1 MKFGIAVPSYGPT
14 AHADV
19 GGAGVRSLLLAIE
32 DLGYD
37 GVWFPDHVAVPS
49 SATHLTPPFLDPLA
63 TSAWAAAVT
72 SRLRIGTDV
81 LVAPYRNPLVTAAMA
96 GTIGTLAG
104 TGRFILGV
112 GVGYMPDESAAL
124 GVPYD
129 DRGTRT
135 DETITAIRDAWAR
148 TDPAV
153 VAPPEP
159 GVPIWIGGNGP
170 PAQRR
175 AAALGDG
182 WHPIGCSREE
192 YAAGRRRIVEARAE
206 AGRDG
211 PFTFSY
217 SCGGDD
223 PTAPDH
229 IQALATAGVEH
240 ITLRFGADLDRI
252 QRFARDLLLRFA

>member
-1 MKFGIAVPSYGPT
+1 VRFGIAVPSYGPA

-19 GGAGVRSLLLAIE
+19 GGAGLRSLLLAIE

-49 SATHLTPPFLDPLA
+49 SAGHLTPPFLEPLA
-63 TSAWAAAVT
+63 MCAWAVGTT
-72 SRLRIGTDV
+72 SRLRVGTDV
-81 LVAPYRNPLVTAAMA
+81 LVAPYRNPLVVAAMA
-96 GTIGTLAG
+96 ATIATTAG
-104 TGRFILGV
+104 AGRFVLGV
-112 GVGYMPDESAAL
+112 GVGYVRDEFAAL

-135 DETITAIRDAWAR
+135 DDTVTAIRNAWAR
-148 TDPAV
+148 TDPRV

-182 WHPIGCSREE
+182 WHPIACTPEE
-192 YAAGRRRIVEARAE
+192 YAAGRRRIVAARAE

-217 SCGGDD
+217 SCGGND
-223 PTAPDH
+223 PSTSDH

-240 ITLRFGADLDRI
+240 MTLRFGADLDRI
-252 QRFARDLLLRFA
+252 QRFARDVLLRFA